1 MTRDEFLA
9 GCPFK
14 MPGEGMARPVYSY
27 VDVGGMKCIQIYM
40 VINPNPMYH
49 CKVVE
54 ADKVGVKVRAEILGQ
69 EFHTMI
75 PYSRMELV
83 GDGLGDGLP
92 IRTFTRDLVQANIY
106 DDRGNFKVVIHD
118 LYAGSKLGHL
128 TKTWPTL
135 DGAAQYARKTINYKD

>member
-1 MTRDEFLA
+1 MTKAEFLG

-14 MPGEGMARPVYSY
+14 MPGEGLTRPMYSY

-40 VINPNPMYH
+40 AMHPNPIYH
-49 CKVVE
+49 CKVIE
-54 ADKVGVKVRAEILGQ
+54 ADNVGVKVRAEILGQ
-69 EFHTMI
+69 DFHTMI

-83 GDGLGDGLP
+83 GEGLP
-92 IRTFTRDLVQANIY
+92 VRTYTRDCVQANVY

-128 TKTWPTL
+128 TKFWPTL
-135 DGAAQYARKTINYKD
+135 DGADQYARNTIKYK